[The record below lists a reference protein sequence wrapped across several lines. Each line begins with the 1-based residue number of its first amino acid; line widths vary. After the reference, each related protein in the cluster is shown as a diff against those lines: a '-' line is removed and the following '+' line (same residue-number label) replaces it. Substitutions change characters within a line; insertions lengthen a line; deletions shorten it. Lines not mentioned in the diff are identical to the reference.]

1 MVLRRQLTRAAL
13 ALLVAMP
20 LGAAPALADY
30 TADSN
35 AIHSGPCTKQA
46 GDRQV
51 TLDISPKPVKHM
63 QELTFKVTMAPA
75 EGLPSSLIL
84 DLSMPGMMMGK
95 NQVTLKRQPGGA
107 WEGKGIIVKCR
118 SGRTLWQAT
127 ILSPE
132 LGNPAFSFDVRD

>member
-1 MVLRRQLTRAAL
+1 MVLRRQLSRAAL
-13 ALLVAMP
+13 ALFVAMS
-20 LGAAPALADY
+20 LGATPALADY

-51 TLDISPKPVKHM
+51 TLDISPKPVRHM
-63 QELTFKVTMAPA
+63 QELTFRVTMAPA

-132 LGNPAFSFDVRD
+132 LGNPAFSFNVRD